1 MTLYLQAD
9 QEFDLPVKAKTDI
22 CTIMYTSGTTGDPK
36 GVLIS
41 NASIICLVA
50 GVDRLLNC
58 VNEQVRYASSPFIMH
73 PYIITDQSLIALT
86 MRESQLEQTD
96 VYMSYLPLAHIFD
109 RVVEELFMFHGAS
122 IGFWRGVST
131 VTCLLIPLGF

>member
-1 MTLYLQAD
+1 LKTIVSFGKVTQEQKENASKYGLEIYSWDEFLSLAD

-58 VNEQVRYASSPFIMH
+58 VNEQ
-73 PYIITDQSLIALT
+73 
-86 MRESQLEQTD
+86 LEQTD